1 MYCVREFRNDKGA
14 REMLG
19 DESRLQWFEHAAPA
33 PPHTLKSHSPCNGFQ
48 GARPVG
54 EIATSLLQMAGPH
67 PL

>member
-1 MYCVREFRNDKGA
+1 MCCVRGFRNGEGA

-19 DESRLQWFEHAAPA
+19 GESRLQWFEHAAPA
-33 PPHTLKSHSPCNGFQ
+33 PPHMLKSRSPCNGIQ